1 MNLLET
7 RNKRRHSGLP
17 LENWRCN
24 MRASLRKSVVGSL
37 AALALGI
44 STVAAVAP
52 ASAQTQGQSSWKNGQ
67 PNVPHGPGGNHMG
80 GGNGGGHWH
89 HDHDG
94 GWGAA
99 AVGLGVL
106 GLAAGAAAASQGPYY
121 EDQPDPGCTEYHDV
135 YDAYGNYRGRRLVNV
150 C

>member
-1 MNLLET
+1 
-7 RNKRRHSGLP
+7 
-17 LENWRCN
+17 
-24 MRASLRKSVVGSL
+24 MRASLRKSVVASL

-52 ASAQTQGQSSWKNGQ
+52 ASAQQGQSTWKNGQ
-67 PNVPHGPGGNHMG
+67 PNIPHGPGQGGHFQ

-121 EDQPDPGCTEYHDV
+121 DGPADDCMQPRPV
-135 YDAYGNYRGRRLVNV
+135 YDAYGNYMGRQLVDV